1 MKYLQSIIC
10 LLILVFFSSCE
21 NKSVSFG
28 TVEFYPDFLW
38 VNSNITPVKKTLEFD
53 FSPDAKNDASSF
65 AEFQIV
71 DNDGKSIPTSEMQ
84 IKVDGV
90 TAEHNILRVYSNTDS
105 VKLEFTFSPD
115 ATTGKHQGYLKLIN
129 HKLDRLDSQ
138 QLSVDQKIDVLQWT
152 LNYDKSMNPLA
163 KIFLCIFIAIFT
175 CLLFWFLI
183 LRPSLYPHFGTFRKS
198 ILIKQNDIIV
208 GQMTFTFTGARKVVF
223 YDRKVKQSIWSRIFI
238 GEIKTYVNPLFKT
251 KLTFSPKRRNAAA
264 FGTGYTVNP
273 NPIPRSGVATINNHF
288 EKLSITLS

>member
-1 MKYLQSIIC
+1 MKKFSI
-10 LLILVFFSSCE
+10 LLLLCIALVGCKD
-21 NKSVSFG
+21 KSTDFG
-28 TVEFYPDFLW
+28 TVKYYPSFLW
-38 VNSNITPVKKTLEFD
+38 VSDSISPVVKTMDCD
-53 FSPDAKNDASSF
+53 FSIDAQNDASSF
-65 AEFQIV
+65 AEFQFV
-71 DNDGKSIPTSEMQ
+71 DNYDKPIPTSEMQ
-84 IKVDGV
+84 VKVDGV
-90 TAEHNILRVYSNTDS
+90 VAEHNIFRVYSKTDS

-115 ATTGKHQGYLKLIN
+115 AETGKHQGYLKLIN

-138 QLSVDQKIDVLQWT
+138 QLSVDQKVDVFQWT
-152 LNYDKSMNPLA
+152 LDYDKSMNPLKKVLKWISITIVA
-163 KIFLCIFIAIFT
+163 
-175 CLLFWFLI
+175 CLMFWFFI
-183 LRPSLYPHFGTFRKS
+183 IRPSVYPHFGKFRKS

-208 GQMTFTFTGARKVVF
+208 GQMTFAFTDARKVVF